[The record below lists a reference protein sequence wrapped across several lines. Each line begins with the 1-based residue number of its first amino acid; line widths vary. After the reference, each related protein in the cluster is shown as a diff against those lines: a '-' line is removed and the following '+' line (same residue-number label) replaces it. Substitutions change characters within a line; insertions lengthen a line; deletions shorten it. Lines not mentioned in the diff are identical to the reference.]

1 MVALKIPSASARVVS
16 SHVAVNQVNQLVPE
30 VKVVMSHM
38 RSCIDKENSP
48 TESGIANRSYLSQP
62 SKCEVIM

>member
-1 MVALKIPSASARVVS
+1 MVALKILSASSQVVS
-16 SHVAVNQVNQLVPE
+16 SHIAVNQVNQLGPE
-30 VKVVMSHM
+30 VKVVVSHM

-62 SKCEVIM
+62 SKCEVVM